1 MPVNE
6 SSLISAEKCIHESV
20 MRPSASFV
28 CGDIRGQHQPS
39 LSSLELSS
47 MLATWVDSKKCKEYE
62 HELLYSSGLDFQ
74 AAALKRRLSDD
85 GQQSCERERPNF
97 SASKGL
103 DWRCHA
109 SVSSEHVED
118 FLEPASHNIKA
129 SKRGLAD
136 ADPFDTCCKLPRYIF
151 ERSILRCEPNGIF

>member
-1 MPVNE
+1 
-6 SSLISAEKCIHESV
+6 
-20 MRPSASFV
+20 MRRSTSFV
-28 CGDIRGQHQPS
+28 CGDIRGKHQPS

-62 HELLYSSGLDFQ
+62 HELLNSSGLDFQ
-74 AAALKRRLSDD
+74 AAALKRRLSDGD
-85 GQQSCERERPNF
+85 QRSCERERPNS
-97 SASKGL
+97 SASKGS

-118 FLEPASHNIKA
+118 FLEPASHNIRA
-129 SKRGLAD
+129 SKRALAD
-136 ADPFDTCCKLPRYIF
+136 SDHVDPCCKLPRYIF